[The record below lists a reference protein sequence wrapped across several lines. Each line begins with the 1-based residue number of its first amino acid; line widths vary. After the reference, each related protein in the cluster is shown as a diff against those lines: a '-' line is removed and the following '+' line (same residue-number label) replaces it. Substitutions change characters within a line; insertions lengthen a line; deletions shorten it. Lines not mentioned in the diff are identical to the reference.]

1 MRFWDGNT
9 ALYWGL
15 VGRKYLPCWAES
27 RSDEAQ
33 YDEYKADLL
42 RNRDTPGSPGSIQP
56 LVIVHSTIKIMTFF
70 IAYTES
76 LTAGKTTHQ
85 SSTYNDNL
93 IRFSSA
99 KAVDENSEQCSKTKA
114 NGISWWRVDLGS
126 DQVPV
131 FEVRI
136 INRFSSGEIVGQRND
151 NYKITFGEYS
161 WGNVNQKTMK
171 NTNYL
176 VKKRIR
182 KRRRTRTRRRTRRRS
197 NNKWTRQF
205 WTALRLWE

>member
-1 MRFWDGNT
+1 
-9 ALYWGL
+9 
-15 VGRKYLPCWAES
+15 
-27 RSDEAQ
+27 
-33 YDEYKADLL
+33 
-42 RNRDTPGSPGSIQP
+42 
-56 LVIVHSTIKIMTFF
+56 MTFF

-99 KAVDENSEQCSKTKA
+99 KAVDGNSEQCSKTKA
-114 NGISWWRVDLGS
+114 NDISWWRVDLGS

-136 INRFSSGEIVGQRND
+136 MNRFSSGEIVGQRNEI
-151 NYKITFGEYS
+151 YKITFGEYS
-161 WGNVNQKTMK
+161 WGNVNKKTMK
-171 NTNYL
+171 ITNYL
-176 VKKRIR
+176 VKKKRT
-182 KRRRTRTRRRTRRRS
+182 RRRRRRTRRRS

-205 WTALRLWE
+205 LNSTAPLRVGE